1 MSYRLG
7 SLLRSWKEMI
17 RLDLE
22 VDPLL
27 LEMAWK
33 LAREAIEALKG
44 QPDQRFIPADE
55 DDPDLTEAWLDS
67 LRDELGRDFEY
78 LSDLF
83 TTSRFGEEPVE
94 ISAESAEGILR
105 ASSAV
110 RLWVR
115 NHRLEGVLDEDLET
129 GGVDFD
135 GLEPDVR
142 LAYFTYGLLAYL
154 QESLIGLLDGA

>member
-1 MSYRLG
+1 
-7 SLLRSWKEMI
+7 MI

-22 VDPLL
+22 VDPLI

-33 LAREAIEALKG
+33 LAREAIEELKG

-129 GGVDFD
+129 GGVDLD
-135 GLEPDVR
+135 ELEPDVR